1 MAAHIRQYGRVDR
14 NCETAH
20 IAVVGGSKL
29 RDQRFYRFGWRR
41 IRAPTPMETS
51 PMMAIAEGM
60 GFSVNMIVMTANPT
74 ISPPTIIIAVPRLFQ
89 VSAISASFHAG
100 F

>member
-1 MAAHIRQYGRVDR
+1 
-14 NCETAH
+14 
-20 IAVVGGSKL
+20 
-29 RDQRFYRFGWRR
+29 
-41 IRAPTPMETS
+41 
-51 PMMAIAEGM
+51 MMAIAEGM